1 MRALIERHVWS
12 YDPTKR
18 QAAYDTITHG
28 ATQHGTRHTTY
39 GTRHTLHCV
48 HTRHCVVLMG
58 CGYDRTART
67 AVKEILGQ
75 LQVFQPRHN
84 AGEAGADTLTSLV
97 HGLMRAL
104 ARSHKVSRQHPTSC
118 LAPVSP

>member
-1 MRALIERHVWS
+1 
-12 YDPTKR
+12 
-18 QAAYDTITHG
+18 
-28 ATQHGTRHTTY
+28 
-39 GTRHTLHCV
+39 
-48 HTRHCVVLMG
+48 MG

-104 ARSHKVSRQHPTSC
+104 ARSHKVSRQHPTPQYLVSGTC
-118 LAPVSP
+118 LSVYSES